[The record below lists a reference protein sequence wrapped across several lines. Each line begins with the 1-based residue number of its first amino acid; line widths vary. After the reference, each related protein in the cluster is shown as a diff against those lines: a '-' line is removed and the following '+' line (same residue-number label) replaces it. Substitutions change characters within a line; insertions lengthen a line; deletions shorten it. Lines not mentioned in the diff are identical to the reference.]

1 MAEVTV
7 EQLAKQAHI
16 AVDVLLEKLK
26 QAGLPQTSA
35 DDLISNE
42 QKMALK
48 ICVRLHERDWRLHA
62 CETGDSMHD
71 LVRQPYYSVALRQHW
86 RLLQLQ

>member
-42 QKMALK
+42 QKMALFK
-48 ICVRLHERDWRLHA
+48 L
-62 CETGDSMHD
+62 
-71 LVRQPYYSVALRQHW
+71 
-86 RLLQLQ
+86 